1 MTNSTEGSRDV
12 SAEVAKAPP
21 EVASGTPDF
30 FIVGHAKCGT
40 TALYEMLRQH
50 PQIYMPDYKRGAGK
64 EPWYFSRDNPQPQL
78 TAERSVAFTG
88 RRAMSAEEY
97 LALFEDA
104 QPGQRVGEAST
115 SYLWSPVAAQRIA
128 RARPDAR
135 IIAILREP
143 ASFLRSLHLQLLQNK
158 VEVERDLSTALSL
171 DQPRLEGRMIPAEN
185 YWPAALI
192 YSDRVRYV
200 EQLRRYEQ
208 VFPSEQ
214 ILVLIYD
221 DWRSDNEATVRSV
234 LRFLDVDEDAGLRP
248 ADVNPTKL
256 IRADRASTIARSVRK
271 ETGPIAAAGNRA
283 YRALTSRR
291 IRGALAPVRR
301 RLLWSEPEPVDHE
314 LTAEIRARYKG
325 EVEAISEHLG
335 RDLVKL
341 WGYDDV
347 P

>member
-1 MTNSTEGSRDV
+1 VEQNREPAAGM
-12 SAEVAKAPP
+12 
-21 EVASGTPDF
+21 PDF

-40 TALYEMLRQH
+40 TALYELLRQH

-88 RRAMSAEEY
+88 RRAMSPEEY
-97 LALFEDA
+97 LSLFEEA

-115 SYLWSPVAAQRIA
+115 SYLWSPVAAARIA
-128 RARPDAR
+128 QARPDAR

-143 ASFLRSLHLQLLQNK
+143 ASFLRSLHLQLLQNQ
-158 VEVERDLSTALSL
+158 VEVERDLRTALSL
-171 DQPRLEGRMIPAEN
+171 DDARRAGRMIPTQT

-200 EQLRRYEQ
+200 EQLRRYEE
-208 VFPSEQ
+208 VFPREQ

-221 DWRSDNEATVRSV
+221 DWRVDNEATVRRV
-234 LRFLDVDEDAGLRP
+234 LRFLDVEEATPLRP
-248 ADVNPTKL
+248 ADVNPTK
-256 IRADRASTIARSVRK
+256 IGR
-271 ETGPIAAAGNRA
+271 TGPLARVTRA
-283 YRALTSRR
+283 VRSESGPVASASRQAYQKLMSGR
-291 IRGALAPVRR
+291 IRGTLAPLRR
-301 RLLWSEPEPVDHE
+301 RLLWSDPEPPDDE
-314 LTAEIRARYKG
+314 LMAEIRARYKG
-325 EVEAISEHLG
+325 EAEAISEHLG

-347 P
+347 R